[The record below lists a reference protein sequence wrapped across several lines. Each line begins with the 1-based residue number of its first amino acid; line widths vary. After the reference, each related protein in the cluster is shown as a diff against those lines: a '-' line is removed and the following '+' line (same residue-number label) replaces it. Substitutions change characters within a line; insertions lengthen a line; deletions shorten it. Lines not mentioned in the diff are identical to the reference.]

1 MDQQVQLVATGDVGN
16 FIVAECAPQAPG
28 PGEIR
33 LRHDGIG
40 VNFIDIYHRMGLYP
54 LPLPAVLGVE
64 GAGTVEAVGEGVSN
78 VRVGERVAYAGI
90 PGAYAATRL
99 LPAWRAISLPDG
111 IDTKVA
117 AVSFLRG
124 MTAHMLLTRVYPAAR
139 GTIVLVHAAAGGLGA
154 TLTRWAH
161 DLGCTVIGT
170 ASSPEKAS
178 LAREHGAD
186 HVIVGRAAD
195 VAAEVARLTDGKGVD
210 FAVDGIGG
218 DMLRKT
224 LASTRPLGVVAS
236 VGQAGGPIPPVA
248 VSELRPMLVR
258 PSIMAYAADQ
268 EAYAVAAQA
277 VIAAIRQGIVRG
289 AAHEYPLARAAQAH
303 GDLESGKTTGSVML
317 AP

>member
-1 MDQQVQLVATGDVGN
+1 
-16 FIVAECAPQAPG
+16 
-28 PGEIR
+28 
-33 LRHDGIG
+33 
-40 VNFIDIYHRMGLYP
+40 
-54 LPLPAVLGVE
+54 
-64 GAGTVEAVGEGVSN
+64 
-78 VRVGERVAYAGI
+78 
-90 PGAYAATRL
+90 
-99 LPAWRAISLPDG
+99 
-111 IDTKVA
+111 
-117 AVSFLRG
+117 
-124 MTAHMLLTRVYPAAR
+124 
-139 GTIVLVHAAAGGLGA
+139 
-154 TLTRWAH
+154 
-161 DLGCTVIGT
+161 
-170 ASSPEKAS
+170 
-178 LAREHGAD
+178 
-186 HVIVGRAAD
+186 
-195 VAAEVARLTDGKGVD
+195 VARLTDGKGVD